1 MHSKTMANNNGRT
14 LAQRERACKREA
26 KQPTIFPVSQTRHTY
41 RECLDIPQQRG
52 SASTRVIPDWPTGGH
67 LS

>member
-1 MHSKTMANNNGRT
+1 MTNNNGRT
-14 LAQRERACKREA
+14 LAQRERARKREA

-52 SASTRVIPDWPTGGH
+52 RTRVIPDWPIGGR